1 MELAAWAMVGV
12 TAVLLT
18 VTGVMA
24 LKVEDAEDQ
33 MTRLAVSRDPYTSLP
48 YPYTGPYKSEYEKYE
63 KDGKMYEKL
72 TWTFAGL
79 AGGAAV
85 TAAILFTVNYLVKP
99 KSTSKERPGKAFRLT
114 PRVTHKGAAMGV
126 AVDF

>member
-1 MELAAWAMVGV
+1 MVGV

-63 KDGKMYEKL
+63 KDGITYTDVYEYGVRVGNGVQEEGPLLWVKG
-72 TWTFAGL
+72 WS
-79 AGGAAV
+79 GGIAARSGN
-85 TAAILFTVNYLVKP
+85 A
-99 KSTSKERPGKAFRLT
+99 
-114 PRVTHKGAAMGV
+114 
-126 AVDF
+126 